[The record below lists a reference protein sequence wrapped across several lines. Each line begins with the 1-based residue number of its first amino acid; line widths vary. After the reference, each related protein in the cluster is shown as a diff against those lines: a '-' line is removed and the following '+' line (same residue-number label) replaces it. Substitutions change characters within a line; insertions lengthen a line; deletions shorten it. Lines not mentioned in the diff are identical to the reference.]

1 MTKNI
6 NYIISNP
13 GSLNSTI
20 ELTSPTVMPNST
32 GFLWNSRM
40 MMQVNCRGYVNS
52 QFMQPEPSKYSHGP
66 GLDAKTFMQ
75 PEHKYFTHHPRR
87 VFYIKDKLFGY
98 LELEMPNFPITE
110 IIIPLLDILPTN
122 KQIIFRR

>member
-6 NYIISNP
+6 DYIIANP

-20 ELTSPTVMPNST
+20 ELTSPTAMPNCT

-66 GLDAKTFMQ
+66 GLDAKIFMQ
-75 PEHKYFTHHPRR
+75 PEHKYFTHHPGR
-87 VFYIKDKLFGY
+87 FFLY
-98 LELEMPNFPITE
+98 
-110 IIIPLLDILPTN
+110 
-122 KQIIFRR
+122 